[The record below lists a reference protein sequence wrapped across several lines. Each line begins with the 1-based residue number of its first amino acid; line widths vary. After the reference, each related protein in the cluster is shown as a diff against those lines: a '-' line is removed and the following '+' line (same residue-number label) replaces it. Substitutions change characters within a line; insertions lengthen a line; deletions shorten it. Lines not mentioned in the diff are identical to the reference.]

1 MIQTYLK
8 DHFFQPLFD
17 VWLELAVAAQV
28 LDLPNYE
35 LDPDKY
41 RSVHW
46 MFRGWSWVD
55 PQKEVA
61 ACKEAIKAGFKT
73 QAQIIA
79 EQGGDIHEVM
89 AARKNEVELA
99 EQLGLNFDVNMSG
112 SPDNIATQGN
122 IEESNTES
130 NQENEEN
137 KETT

>member
-1 MIQTYLK
+1 
-8 DHFFQPLFD
+8 
-17 VWLELAVAAQV
+17 
-28 LDLPNYE
+28 
-35 LDPDKY
+35 
-41 RSVHW
+41 

>member
-1 MIQTYLK
+1 MCIGCLGVGLGSIHK
-8 DHFFQPLFD
+8 
-17 VWLELAVAAQV
+17 
-28 LDLPNYE
+28 
-35 LDPDKY
+35 
-41 RSVHW
+41 R
-46 MFRGWSWVD
+46 
-55 PQKEVA
+55 VA

-73 QAQIIA
+73 QSQIIA

-122 IEESNTES
+122 IEESILNLIKKMK
-130 NQENEEN
+130 EN